1 MNRICT
7 ILAEEKEGW
16 AFANINM
23 RPFYSE
29 GSKTLGYEIV
39 EQLGWEAPDNIICP
53 GGSGSLFTKVWK
65 GISEFEKL
73 GFIDY
78 VKTKMH
84 IAQAQGCSPIINAID
99 NNNNTPKGVF
109 WNSKLSQDLRLNIIL
124 DKILQNSKSD
134 KFSIADIGCG
144 YGRLYEII
152 RERKLDGKV
161 QYHGFDINQK
171 IISFC
176 KNNID
181 FENIKFSVSAFPLNE
196 TDYVVMSGTYNLTP
210 TNNISLWEDY
220 IIKNLTT
227 NWKLVQ
233 KAMIFNFLIKEKRKI
248 EKKLY
253 YTELSW
259 IKKICERNF
268 CDPEVIKHN
277 LLTVS
282 YTHLTLPTKA

>member
-1 MNRICT
+1 MTFIKSFIHK
-7 ILAEEKEGW
+7 ILNKEIS
-16 AFANINM
+16 NIYNK
-23 RPFYSE
+23 RFD
-29 GSKTLGYEIV
+29 T
-39 EQLGWEAPDNIICP
+39 
-53 GGSGSLFTKVWK
+53 F
-65 GISEFEKL
+65 
-73 GFIDY
+73 
-78 VKTKMH
+78 
-84 IAQAQGCSPIINAID
+84 
-99 NNNNTPKGVF
+99 NNTPKGVF

-124 DKILQNSKSD
+124 DKILQNTKSD
-134 KFSIADIGCG
+134 EFSIADIGCG

-152 RERKLDGKV
+152 RERKLDGKI

-181 FENIKFSVSAFPLNE
+181 FENIKFSINAFPLNE

-220 IIKNLTT
+220 IIKNLTS

-233 KAMIFNFLIKEKRKI
+233 KAMIFNCLIKEKRKI

-259 IKKICERNF
+259 IQKICERNF

-277 LLTVS
+277 LLKDDITII
-282 YTHLTLPTKA
+282 LKK

>member
-1 MNRICT
+1 MSFLKSLVYKLFNKQIS
-7 ILAEEKEGW
+7 
-16 AFANINM
+16 NIYNK
-23 RPFYSE
+23 RF
-29 GSKTLGYEIV
+29 
-39 EQLGWEAPDNIICP
+39 DN
-53 GGSGSLFTKVWK
+53 
-65 GISEFEKL
+65 
-73 GFIDY
+73 Y
-78 VKTKMH
+78 
-84 IAQAQGCSPIINAID
+84 
-99 NNNNTPKGVF
+99 NNTPKGVF

-134 KFSIADIGCG
+134 EFSIADIGCG

-181 FENIKFSVSAFPLNE
+181 FENIKFSISAFPLNE

-210 TNNISLWEDY
+210 TNDISLWEDY
-220 IIKNLTT
+220 IIKNLTN
-227 NWKLVQ
+227 NWKFVR
-233 KAMIFNFLIKEKRKI
+233 KAMIFNCLIKEKRKI

-277 LLTVS
+277 LLKDDITII
-282 YTHLTLPTKA
+282 LKK